1 MRSSYLGVT
10 KWQTRSAHSSAETE
24 RQNLGG
30 LLDSCFGNLG
40 LFESA
45 AETVRSCSALAGTPA
60 DLATDEAAPHRFF
73 DLLDRSELRD
83 KRGTV
88 RSATKHTAAGYSI
101 EHEAHGGRKTP
112 PSASTTP
119 LSARLMPQ
127 LGSERS

>member
-10 KWQTRSAHSSAETE
+10 KCQTRSAHSSAETE
-24 RQNLGG
+24 RQNLGV
-30 LLDSCFGNLG
+30 LLERCAVARHLPGRQQTWRPTKLPHTDSSTCWT
-40 LFESA
+40 
-45 AETVRSCSALAGTPA
+45 ET
-60 DLATDEAAPHRFF
+60 
-73 DLLDRSELRD
+73 RSELRD

-127 LGSERS
+127 LGSERSLFRTHRL